1 MKKVGFVGV
10 GVMGHGMVRNLMAHG
25 FEVTIYTRTKEKAAD
40 LLGEGVRWAD
50 SPAACAGASEAV
62 ITMVGY
68 TEMV

>member
-1 MKKVGFVGV
+1 
-10 GVMGHGMVRNLMAHG
+10 MGHGMVRNLMSHG

-50 SPAACAGASEAV
+50 SPAACARSSEAV

-68 TEMV
+68 PKDVEDVYFG